1 LPAIIRLVA
10 QEGKELACNAGSA
23 GNPGSIPELV
33 FSPGEFRGQRC
44 LVDCSPLGLKELD
57 KMEQP
62 TLLRKTTQIK
72 HDLLYF
78 HHNLL

>member
-1 LPAIIRLVA
+1 MA
-10 QEGKELACNAGSA
+10 QEGKEPACNAGNA

-44 LVDCSPLGLKELD
+44 LVDCSPLGLKVLD
-57 KMEQP
+57 TTEQP

-72 HDLLYF
+72 HDLLHFYR
-78 HHNLL
+78 NLL